1 MSQLRAEET
10 VERLQ
15 QLQGELIKIIKAVD
29 NRSRLKTLISLMSTP
44 RAFQDIK
51 GITGL
56 EKSTLS
62 IHLNTLIDAS
72 LVEKYQ
78 HGVYRITDMGLEFLE
93 SLLKVYSNQIKR
105 EARAQQAAM
114 KREMTETFLQ
124 RGRMKL

>member
-1 MSQLRAEET
+1 MHEET
-10 VERLQ
+10 AERLQ
-15 QLQGELIKIIKAVD
+15 QLQGELLKIIKAVD
-29 NRSRLKTLISLMSTP
+29 NQSRFRTLVSLMSTP

-78 HGVYRITDMGLEFLE
+78 HGVYRITDMGLELLE
-93 SLLKVYSNQIKR
+93 SLLSVYSNQVQR
-105 EARAQQAAM
+105 NTRAQQAAI

-124 RGRMKL
+124 RGRRKL

>member
-1 MSQLRAEET
+1 M
-10 VERLQ
+10 
-15 QLQGELIKIIKAVD
+15 QGELLKIIKAVD
-29 NRSRLKTLISLMSTP
+29 NASRFRALVSLMNTP

-51 GITGL
+51 EITGL

-78 HGVYRITDMGLEFLE
+78 HGVYRITDMGLELLE
-93 SLLKVYSNQIKR
+93 SLLGVYSNQVQR
-105 EARAQQAAM
+105 ESRAQQAAI

-124 RGRMKL
+124 RGRRKL

>member
-1 MSQLRAEET
+1 MHEET
-10 VERLQ
+10 AERLQ
-15 QLQGELIKIIKAVD
+15 QLQGKLLKIIKAVD
-29 NRSRLKTLISLMSTP
+29 NQSRFRTLVSLMSTP

-78 HGVYRITDMGLEFLE
+78 HGVYRITDMGLELLE
-93 SLLKVYSNQIKR
+93 SLLSVYSNQVQR
-105 EARAQQAAM
+105 NTRAQQAAI
-114 KREMTETFLQ
+114 KREMTETFLH
-124 RGRMKL
+124 RGRRKL

>member
-1 MSQLRAEET
+1 MHEET
-10 VERLQ
+10 AERLQ
-15 QLQGELIKIIKAVD
+15 QLQGELLKIIKAVD
-29 NRSRLKTLISLMSTP
+29 NQSRFRTLVSLMSTP

-78 HGVYRITDMGLEFLE
+78 HGVYRITDMGLELLE
-93 SLLKVYSNQIKR
+93 SLLGVYSNQVQR
-105 EARAQQAAM
+105 ESRAQQAAI

-124 RGRMKL
+124 RGRRKL